1 MRCFLLAQRSLQLPQ
16 YYSTETDCSKSQVH
30 TVDQALTFT
39 SGKGKATIAGK
50 DQEVKAGDLMV
61 VPAGTQHQFVN
72 TGTTPLVCFFL
83 SMHLLS
89 STKERRTN
97 RNTPRFSTQSIPP
110 PNTIPNP
117 YTRPK
122 KRATRKK
129 RPVKT
134 KHQTGAGNQKQRT
147 RRTVLS
153 IPMGSIENINI
164 NIYISPNNITLPNP
178 FICHDSCRLLL
189 ARAPPAL
196 ETTLWALGCTVVPL
210 CCPRCKGEAT
220 LRVDISEG
228 RC

>member
-1 MRCFLLAQRSLQLPQ
+1 MILLAQRSLQLPQ
-16 YYSTETDCSKSQVH
+16 YCSTETDCSNSQVH

-50 DQEVKAGDLMV
+50 DQDVKAGDLMV

-72 TGTTPLVCFFL
+72 TDTTPLVCFFL

-129 RPVKT
+129 KPVKT
-134 KHQTGAGNQKQRT
+134 KLQTGAGNQKQRT

-153 IPMGSIENINI
+153 IPEGSIENKNI
-164 NIYISPNNITLPNP
+164 NIYLNNITLPNP
-178 FICHDSCRLLL
+178 FIRHDFCQLFL
-189 ARAPPAL
+189 ARASPAL
-196 ETTLWALGCTVVPL
+196 KTALWALWCAVVPL
-210 CCPRCKGEAT
+210 CFPRCKGEAT
-220 LRVDISEG
+220 QRFGISEG
-228 RC
+228 RCCCV